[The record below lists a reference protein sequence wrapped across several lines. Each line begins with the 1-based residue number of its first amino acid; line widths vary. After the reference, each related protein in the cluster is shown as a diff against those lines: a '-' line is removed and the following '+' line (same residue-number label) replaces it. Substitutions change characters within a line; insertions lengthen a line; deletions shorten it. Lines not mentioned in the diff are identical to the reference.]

1 MQSMRDRNARFS
13 IPSSTF
19 DFAVLDDACRNA
31 NALLVCRV
39 HLGSQASSIWP
50 RESWKEVDKVHERST
65 FKELTWLLERI
76 RHVGDHFTSWHTVDL
91 PKGYVACERCA
102 PTAPILKWHKVNKKI
117 VAVEDH
123 VQAGEYERS
132 LKRRPSPFVTQLKLE
147 KDGTGIVRIATNVS
161 SLVHRALSRLP
172 TVNRSEAPTASWRL
186 NTEFTPVAKLHL
198 PKFRLSS
205 NKLDPE
211 HAQPPSF
218 RIPLRKEQLRSLE
231 WMLRQEAPDAPPFVE
246 EEISEAVLTPLG
258 WRAEGRAQRRVYV
271 RGGVLADEVGYGKTA
286 ITLGLI
292 DCAASDVKQ
301 DFVKPQDTSG
311 KIPVKA
317 TLVIVPPHLTRQWA
331 SEVVKFTGKRFK
343 IVVIS
348 TASNLNPITIED
360 VQEADIVIVAS
371 NLFHSSVYL
380 ANLEALAGAGAL
392 PSQDGRYF
400 NARLEKS
407 LAGLKT
413 QVDRLRRDGPTE
425 VLKQIRE
432 GRRLGKCIEL

>member
-1 MQSMRDRNARFS
+1 MRDRNARFS
-13 IPSSTF
+13 IPSATF
-19 DFAVLDDACRNA
+19 DVSVLNDACRNA

-39 HLGSQASSIWP
+39 PLGSQASSVWP
-50 RESWKEVDKVHERST
+50 LGSWKEVDKVHERAT

-76 RHVGDHFTSWHTVDL
+76 RHVGDHFSSWHTVGL
-91 PKGYVACERCA
+91 PKGYMSCERCA
-102 PTAPILKWHKVNKKI
+102 PTAPNLGWYKVNKKI

-123 VQAGEYERS
+123 AQAGEYERS
-132 LKRRPSPFVTQLKLE
+132 LKRRPSPFITQLKLDN
-147 KDGTGIVRIATNVS
+147 DGTGIVRIAINIA
-161 SLVHRALSRLP
+161 SLIHRALSRLP
-172 TVNRSEAPTASWRL
+172 TANRPETPTASWRL

-205 NKLDPE
+205 NKSDPE
-211 HAQPPSF
+211 HSQPPSF
-218 RIPLRKEQLRSLE
+218 RIPLRKEQLRSLG
-231 WMLRQEAPDAPPFVE
+231 WMLKQETPDAPPFVE

-292 DCAASDVKQ
+292 DCAASDVKK
-301 DFVKPQDTSG
+301 DFVKLQGTSG

-317 TLVIVPPHLTRQWA
+317 TLAVVPPHLTRQWA
-331 SEVVKFTGKRFK
+331 SEVAKFTGKRFK

-380 ANLEALAGAGAL
+380 ANLEALAGAGTL

-400 NARLEKS
+400 NARLEKT

-413 QVDRLRRDGPTE
+413 QVDRLRKDGPTE
-425 VLKQIRE
+425 VMKQIRE
-432 GRRLGKCIEL
+432 GRRLGTCIGP